1 MEREELTDLILLYEK
16 QSNFANIRLYETK
29 EKKIFLT
36 LNTFIQFMEG
46 EDEINYHK
54 ALVGSP
60 ISLNSSA
67 TNYLVLGG
75 ADGLVSRDI
84 FNYNKEASITLV
96 DIDKEVIDLCM
107 TNERIKK
114 LNRDSLRL
122 CNIIIDNALTWVLK
136 CKEKFDII
144 ICDFPD
150 PNSTELEKL
159 YVKEFYKDI
168 YNILRDKGVI
178 SIQCNDKITDK
189 VFNIINDIFGEIKI
203 IEYKM
208 PFLYGGKIILGRKIN
223 K

>member
-54 ALVGSP
+54 ALVSSS

-84 FNYNKEASITLV
+84 FSYNKEASITLV

-136 CKEKFDII
+136 CEEKFDIV

-150 PNSTELEKL
+150 NNSDELNKL
-159 YVKEFYKDI
+159 YEESFYKQTID
-168 YNILRDKGVI
+168 LLDSKGVI
-178 SIQCNDKITDK
+178 SIQCSYDIADK
-189 VFNIINDIFGEIKI
+189 VYNIINRLLSKTKR
-203 IEYKM
+203 IEYFM
-208 PFLYGGKIILGRKIN
+208 PFLKGGEIIVGCK
-223 K
+223 